1 MSIFNQPWKHFKI
14 SDLFDVSLA
23 SGDIREGNCEAG
35 DIPLVVAS
43 NYNNGIVAYTNG
55 NCDKPSKIFDG
66 GKITV
71 SLFGKAFYQPEPFYS
86 CSHGRVN
93 ILSPKFELT
102 PRIALFICRLIDNEQ
117 YRICYGRSLFSHQMR
132 ELPIKLPLNSDGG
145 IDWSGIETYM
155 SSIAR
160 NIRESKLKE
169 YNALLD
175 SIKLVS
181 LKEGKVPE
189 SPTYKAVKLSELFDI
204 KRGNVGV
211 KQSRVSGNLPLVSA
225 TKYNNGVSDHVET
238 TEVFEGN
245 AITLSVLG
253 DVFYQPEPFAGSVSV
268 NVLRPKFEL
277 TPLRG
282 LYITT
287 ILQHEKFR
295 FDYSRKVN
303 LSNFENLTIRLPW
316 KDGSL
321 DVDYIDNY
329 MMSVIEHIKA
339 AKAKELEDTLRTVDR
354 YI

>member
-35 DIPLVVAS
+35 DVPLVVAS

-93 ILSPKFELT
+93 ILSPKFDLT

-132 ELPIKLPLNSDGG
+132 ELTIKLPLNSDGG

-169 YNALLD
+169 YKKFID
-175 SIKLVS
+175 VFESVS
-181 LKEGKVPE
+181 VTHQKIITP
-189 SPTYKAVKLSELFDI
+189 PTYNTVKLFDVFDV
-204 KRGNVGV
+204 KRGKTTAKHTHIKGEI
-211 KQSRVSGNLPLVSA
+211 PLISA
-225 TKYNNGVSDHVET
+225 SKYNNGITDYIDTSEIID
-238 TEVFEGN
+238 GN
-245 AITLSVLG
+245 VITLSVLG
-253 DVFYQPEPFAGSVSV
+253 DAFYQPNSFACKTAV
-268 NVLRPKFEL
+268 NVLIPKFKL

-282 LYITT
+282 LYVITN
-287 ILQHEKFR
+287 INNEKFR
-295 FDYSRKVN
+295 FSYNRMVN
-303 LSNFENLTIRLPW
+303 YINLENMTLRLPW

-321 DVDYIDNY
+321 DVEYIDQY
-329 MMSVIEHIKA
+329 MSLVAEDIKA
-339 AKAKELEDTLRTVDR
+339 LKAKELEKTLQLINQ

>member
-1 MSIFNQPWKHFKI
+1 MSIFGQPWKLFKI
-14 SDLFDVSLA
+14 SDLFDVALA

-55 NCDKPSKIFDG
+55 NCDKPSTIFDG

-93 ILSPKFELT
+93 ILSPKFDLT

-117 YRICYGRSLFSHQMR
+117 YRICYGRSLFSRQMR
-132 ELPIKLPLNSDGG
+132 ELTIKLPLNSDGG
-145 IDWSGIETYM
+145 IDWVGIETYM

-169 YNALLD
+169 YNALID
-175 SIKLVS
+175 SIKLTS
-181 LKEGKVPE
+181 LKHWQPAKT
-189 SPTYKAVKLSELFDI
+189 PTYKTVKLSELFDI
-204 KRGNVGV
+204 TRGNTGV

-225 TKYNNGVSDHVET
+225 SKYNNGVSDYIDT
-238 TEVFEGN
+238 TEVFKGN
-245 AITLSVLG
+245 VITLSVLG
-253 DVFYQPEPFAGSVSV
+253 DVFYQPKPFASSVSV
-268 NVLRPKFEL
+268 NVLSPKFEL

-287 ILQHEKFR
+287 IIQHEKFR

-303 LSNFENLTIRLPW
+303 FGNFENLTIRLPW
-316 KDGSL
+316 KDGAL

-339 AKAKELEDTLRTVDR
+339 IKDKELKETLRLVDQ